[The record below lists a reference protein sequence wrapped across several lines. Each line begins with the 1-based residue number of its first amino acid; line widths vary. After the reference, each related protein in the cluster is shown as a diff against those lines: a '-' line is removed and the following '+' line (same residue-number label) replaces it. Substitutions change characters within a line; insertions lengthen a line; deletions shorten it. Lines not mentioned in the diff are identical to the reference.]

1 MMCIMSHQPANICV
15 YCASST
21 RVDRQYLDIAHE
33 TGRLIA
39 KAGHTLVW
47 GGGSVGLMGKV
58 AQGVQEHGGK
68 VVGVIPQFMIAKEL
82 AYKASDELI
91 VTETM
96 RQRKQAMEERSDFF
110 IVLPGGF
117 GTLEEFFEILTLRIL
132 DCHSKHIIVVNS
144 MGFYDELLAFIEK
157 LYQQRFASEKYR
169 ACYQVVDCPA
179 QAIEA
184 VNQMRATSDSVS

>member
-1 MMCIMSHQPANICV
+1 MCTMLYPPANICV

-21 RVDRQYLDIAHE
+21 RVDRQYLDIAGE

-39 KAGHTLVW
+39 QAGHTLIW
-47 GGGSVGLMGKV
+47 GGGSVGLMGEV
-58 AQGVQEHGGK
+58 AQSVQQHGGK
-68 VVGVIPQFMIAKEL
+68 VVGVIPQFMIDKEL

-91 VTETM
+91 ITDTM
-96 RQRKQAMEERSDFF
+96 RQRKQTMEERSDFF

-132 DCHSKHIIVVNS
+132 DCHAKSIVVVNS

-157 LYQQRFASEKYR
+157 LYQQQFASEKYR
-169 ACYQVVDCPA
+169 VCYQVVDSPQ
-179 QAIEA
+179 QAISTI
-184 VNQMRATSDSVS
+184 NQMRNASGSVM